1 MEPPLRNTGHK
12 GGVFLTRCKLPVPI
26 EAKDLFLGA
35 SVSILAHKFNILD
48 ADLYTLKF
56 MEAHTEIWDQ
66 CNFPLIMKRVVKKK
80 EAIKKVLL
88 LSPGLS
94 TEFLDLTSMQVIF
107 EKANC
112 ILLKQEV
119 CTIFRQIDQSRTGSV
134 KMSKLLKFILDA

>member
-26 EAKDLFLGA
+26 ESKDLYLGA

-56 MEAHTEIWDQ
+56 MEAHTEIWEQ
-66 CNFPLIMKRVVKKK
+66 CNLSQIMKKVKNKK
-80 EAIKKVLL
+80 ESIKKILL

-94 TEFLDLTSMQVIF
+94 SEYLDLSAMEQIF
-107 EKANC
+107 DKANC
-112 ILLKQEV
+112 VLLKQEV
-119 CTIFRQIDQSRTGSV
+119 CTIFRQIDQARTGSV
-134 KMSKLLKFILDA
+134 KMSKLLKYIMDA